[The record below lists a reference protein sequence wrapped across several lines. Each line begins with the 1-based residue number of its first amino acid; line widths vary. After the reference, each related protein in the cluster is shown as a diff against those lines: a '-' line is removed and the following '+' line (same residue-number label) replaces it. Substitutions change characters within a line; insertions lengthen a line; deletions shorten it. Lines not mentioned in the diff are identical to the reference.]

1 MDKKNYSKVSTAK
14 KASKAKKQE
23 VVKEEVVEKVP
34 EVVESVEPKTGIVNC
49 DKLNVRSEPKK
60 DSIVTLIISKGDVV
74 KILEDSDKEFYK
86 VIISNGTEGY
96 CMKKFIDI
104 K

>member
-23 VVKEEVVEKVP
+23 VVKEVVEKVP
-34 EVVESVEPKTGIVNC
+34 EVIESVESKTGIVNC

>member
-1 MDKKNYSKVSTAK
+1 MNKKNYSKVSTEK
-14 KASKAKKQE
+14 KTLKAKKQE
-23 VVKEEVVEKVP
+23 AVKEEVVEKVP

-49 DKLNVRSEPKK
+49 DKLNVRIEPNK
-60 DSIVTLIISKGDVV
+60 DSIVSLIIKKDDVV
-74 KILEDSDKEFYK
+74 KILDDSDKEFYK
-86 VIISNGTEGY
+86 ITLSNGTEGY